1 MDQDMGLDNMMKTLL
16 NVVDS
21 LSAKLPSMTAEATAA
36 ADPETSAMLSNLQSM
51 MKMNIARLKSMINTP
66 TGNAMAD
73 PAKTA
78 RLQMSASKWAL
89 ANHMTDNGF
98 PTDPGTLTVQYSA
111 GGKHHSVD
119 LIVRPRSAWELHTH
133 DFSRDPDMRGGQ
145 LFTDIYPTLAKIA
158 SSTTF
163 IDAKTGEEKGN
174 LQYSPDK
181 GLVNRDN
188 GEVVAIDKAAIA
200 KILLGPAATARDLS
214 SISGIRDSLQKD
226 PQKWAKTKHLFPS
239 SSD

>member
-1 MDQDMGLDNMMKTLL
+1 
-16 NVVDS
+16 
-21 LSAKLPSMTAEATAA
+21 
-36 ADPETSAMLSNLQSM
+36 
-51 MKMNIARLKSMINTP
+51 
-66 TGNAMAD
+66 
-73 PAKTA
+73 
-78 RLQMSASKWAL
+78 
-89 ANHMTDNGF
+89 
-98 PTDPGTLTVQYSA
+98 
-111 GGKHHSVD
+111 
-119 LIVRPRSAWELHTH
+119 
-133 DFSRDPDMRGGQ
+133 MRGGQ

-188 GEVVAIDKAAIA
+188 GEVVAIDKGQIA

-214 SISGIRDSLQKD
+214 SISGIRDALQKD